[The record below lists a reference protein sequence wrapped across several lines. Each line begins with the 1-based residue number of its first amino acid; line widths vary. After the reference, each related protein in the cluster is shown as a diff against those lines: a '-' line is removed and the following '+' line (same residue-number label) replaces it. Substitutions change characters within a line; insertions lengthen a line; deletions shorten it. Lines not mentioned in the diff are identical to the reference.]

1 MAKSKKFFYSWE
13 DYEDGGK
20 NAKTMIADI
29 LADKE
34 LPELDELVIGC
45 WGESWENDAQV
56 IIDGIVENKDKF
68 SGITSLFVGDM
79 DYEECEVSWIEQADY
94 SAIWAA
100 MPQLEK
106 LTIKGSTNLS
116 LGNIQHDHL
125 KKLEIIC
132 GGLPKDVLASIG
144 GAKLPSL
151 EVLSLYIGVEDYGFD
166 GTIDDIKAMIDKS
179 DFPKLKELGILDSE
193 IQDEVAEVVT
203 DCKYMGQIASLDLS
217 CGSLTDKGGQVLL
230 EKLPSFEN
238 IKEVNLEYHFMSDD
252 MMKKLTGLSAN
263 VNVDDKQ
270 EEDEYD
276 GEIYRYPML
285 TE

>member
-13 DYEDGGK
+13 DYEDGDK

-29 LADKE
+29 LADQE
-34 LPELDELVIGC
+34 LPQLDELIIGC

-56 IIDGIVENKDKF
+56 IIDGMVENKDKF

-94 SAIWAA
+94 SRLWEA
-100 MPQLEK
+100 MPQLES

-116 LGNIQHDHL
+116 LGNIQHDRL

-132 GGLPKDVLASIG
+132 GGLPKEVIASIG
-144 GAKLPSL
+144 AAKLPSL
-151 EVLSLYIGVEDYGFD
+151 EALDLYIGVEDYGFD
-166 GTIDDIKAMIDKS
+166 GTVDDIKAMLEQS
-179 DFPKLKELGILDSE
+179 DFPNLKELGILDSE
-193 IQDEVAEVVT
+193 IQDEVAEVVAG
-203 DCKYMGQIASLDLS
+203 CKYMGQITSLDLS
-217 CGSLTDKGGQVLL
+217 CGSLTDQGGQVLL
-230 EKLPSFEN
+230 ETLPSFEN
-238 IKEVNLEYHFMSDD
+238 IKEVNLEYHYMSDE
-252 MMKKLTGLSAN
+252 MMEKLTGLKAD
-263 VNVDDKQ
+263 VNVDDRQ
-270 EEDEYD
+270 EDDEYD